1 MHRILK
7 KVILF
12 FNLLKLKIYGPIKFI
27 NKVQIYKNTYSV
39 YDAVKSKEEKV
50 NNEAIASDI
59 VSFLLVDSLLGW
71 SDYIKKSNF
80 DNIKFID
87 IGGEFGIH
95 SILFKSIF
103 PKSEIKVMEVREC
116 KDDQVVN
123 KIKKYLETY
132 QNDLNLLINNKAF
145 KIYSETYGLNK
156 ITFEKINNTFTKVIN
171 SDFNFLHPPLL
182 STESILKHEE
192 KYDVIF
198 SFSSA
203 DYFHPVD
210 FFGTIN
216 RLLNKDGVAII
227 WMPSIVFYN
236 NSLQLK
242 LKDYYSI
249 ASKPFSYLIKEQI
262 KLGGNVDGVIASLNF
277 FYRGV
282 GFFTFEDIMQII
294 NQNNL
299 KIINSSYHSVLSDSD
314 YSIKNYNRTE
324 ILNEDKILKTIKS
337 IKNNLKQNI
346 TTHELFSPY
355 YYFLIKKI

>member
-7 KVILF
+7 KIILF

-103 PKSEIKVMEVREC
+103 PRSEIKVMEVREC

-145 KIYSETYGLNK
+145 I
-156 ITFEKINNTFTKVIN
+156 
-171 SDFNFLHPPLL
+171 P
-182 STESILKHEE
+182 IL
-192 KYDVIF
+192 IF
-198 SFSSA
+198 CIHHF
-203 DYFHPVD
+203 YQ
-210 FFGTIN
+210 
-216 RLLNKDGVAII
+216 
-227 WMPSIVFYN
+227 PSQY
-236 NSLQLK
+236 
-242 LKDYYSI
+242 
-249 ASKPFSYLIKEQI
+249 
-262 KLGGNVDGVIASLNF
+262 
-277 FYRGV
+277 
-282 GFFTFEDIMQII
+282 
-294 NQNNL
+294 
-299 KIINSSYHSVLSDSD
+299 
-314 YSIKNYNRTE
+314 
-324 ILNEDKILKTIKS
+324 
-337 IKNNLKQNI
+337 
-346 TTHELFSPY
+346 
-355 YYFLIKKI
+355 